1 METCDL
7 LEKWRDGVKNDL
19 VHLSENQRGQE
30 ARGRRVLS
38 YIGYVHVGMSVLLS
52 VIWRR
57 NQIREIGRRIGYHFP
72 GN

>member
-19 VHLSENQRGQE
+19 VHLSEKGPWGEGFVIYGICR
-30 ARGRRVLS
+30 
-38 YIGYVHVGMSVLLS
+38 YVLLS
-52 VIWRR
+52 VIWCR
-57 NQIREIGRRIGYHFP
+57 NQIREVRSRIRYHFP

>member
-38 YIGYVHVGMSVLLS
+38 YIGCTCRYVLLS